1 MGCLVV
7 TTDTC
12 LGQTAYPKHP
22 IRILV
27 GFSPGGF
34 TDFAARLIG
43 QKLSDSLG
51 QPVIV
56 ENKTGANGL
65 IAGDATA
72 KASADGYTLFMSS
85 IGLTT
90 NPILYDKMWHDPVK
104 DFTPIS
110 LLATVPNL
118 LVVHPSVPVKN
129 LNELIAYAKSQKDPL
144 TQASAGNA
152 SPGHLSGALLQI
164 MANIKFEHIPYKG
177 TGQAMSDLLAGNVA
191 LSFPVLSTA
200 LPHLKT
206 GKLRAIAVTSAKRSP
221 MLPDVPSIA
230 ESGVAGYDTGGWY
243 GIVGP
248 VGIPPDISA
257 LLSKEMALIMK
268 MPDVRERFFTE
279 GAEPIG
285 SNSAEMSDFL
295 ARDFKR
301 WTEVIKSANIKASNL

>member
-1 MGCLVV
+1 
-7 TTDTC
+7 
-12 LGQTAYPKHP
+12 
-22 IRILV
+22 
-27 GFSPGGF
+27 
-34 TDFAARLIG
+34 
-43 QKLSDSLG
+43 
-51 QPVIV
+51 
-56 ENKTGANGL
+56 
-65 IAGDATA
+65 
-72 KASADGYTLFMSS
+72 
-85 IGLTT
+85 
-90 NPILYDKMWHDPVK
+90 
-104 DFTPIS
+104 
-110 LLATVPNL
+110 
-118 LVVHPSVPVKN
+118 
-129 LNELIAYAKSQKDPL
+129 
-144 TQASAGNA
+144 
-152 SPGHLSGALLQI
+152 
-164 MANIKFEHIPYKG
+164 
-177 TGQAMSDLLAGNVA
+177 MSDLLAGNVA